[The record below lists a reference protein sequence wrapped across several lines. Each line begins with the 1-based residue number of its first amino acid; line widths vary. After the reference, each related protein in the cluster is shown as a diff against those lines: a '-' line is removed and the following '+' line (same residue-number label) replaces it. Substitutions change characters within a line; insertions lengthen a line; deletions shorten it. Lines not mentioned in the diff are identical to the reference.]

1 MSIADKV
8 KTLRNQKGY
17 SQEKLAEKTGLSLR
31 TIQRV
36 ENSETEP
43 RGDTLS
49 KIADVFKVSPD
60 EIMEQNIEE
69 DNSYLM
75 VLNLTQF
82 ISIIIPLF
90 GILFPM
96 LLWTLKRRT
105 VSKVEEVGKKIL
117 NFQITWSIF
126 VLSGLV
132 VWNVYTRSLVFRD
145 IEQYFTSY
153 QNSLISFWVFAGM
166 AIFYNV
172 GIIVSNTLKI
182 KKGKQVFFKPAI
194 PFLR

>member
-36 ENSETEP
+36 ENRETEP

-153 QNSLISFWVFAGM
+153 QNSLISFWVFAGV